1 MSTINQAKI
10 IENIKLLRVSYKL
23 TQANFAKILNLS
35 FQQISNL
42 ENGRRN
48 LTLEQALLLNQ
59 IFGISVD
66 WILGISS
73 TPLTKDSL
81 EFAENKLLKIMMG
94 CFFSCETYLN
104 DQKRH
109 SEYSLQIRSNIIYLA
124 YSNILDGHLVNID
137 YLNAQISQKP
147 LDSEFVDMMIDES
160 NYIGKNWQLSKLLS
174 QEKTTPYYQINHPD

>member
-10 IENIKLLRVSYKL
+10 IENIKFLRASYKL
-23 TQANFAKILNLS
+23 TQANFAKLLNLS
-35 FQQISNL
+35 FQQVSNL

-94 CFFSCETYLN
+94 CFFGCETYLN
-104 DQKRH
+104 DQKRY

-124 YSNILDGHLVNID
+124 YSNILDGHLINID
-137 YLNAQISQKP
+137 YLNTQISQNP
-147 LDSEFVDMMIDES
+147 LDSEFVDMMINES
-160 NYIGKNWQLSKLLS
+160 NDFGKNCQLSKLLL
-174 QEKTTPYYQINHPD
+174 QEKVTPYYILSY

>member
-10 IENIKLLRVSYKL
+10 IENIKFLRVSYKL

-81 EFAENKLLKIMMG
+81 EFAENK
-94 CFFSCETYLN
+94 
-104 DQKRH
+104 
-109 SEYSLQIRSNIIYLA
+109 
-124 YSNILDGHLVNID
+124 
-137 YLNAQISQKP
+137 
-147 LDSEFVDMMIDES
+147 
-160 NYIGKNWQLSKLLS
+160 
-174 QEKTTPYYQINHPD
+174 

>member
-10 IENIKLLRVSYKL
+10 IENIKFLRVSYKL

-174 QEKTTPYYQINHPD
+174 QEKTTPYYILSN